1 MSFFAQLEKSVSI
14 FYLVQNFLIVFK
26 QKKKK
31 CCSQNGSFDQHFEAK
46 LKENK
51 KYGSVL
57 AYFLVY

>member
-26 QKKKK
+26 QKNTVHRMAALTNTLKLNLKKT
-31 CCSQNGSFDQHFEAK
+31 
-46 LKENK
+46 
-51 KYGSVL
+51 KYDSIL